1 MGYLNNQVVTIDAI
15 LTKKGRELLAQGEGG
30 FTITQYALSDDEI
43 DYTMYNPTHPSGAAY
58 YGEAIE
64 NMPLLEAFPD
74 ETQIMKYKLATLPR
88 GTSRLPILNSPSNI
102 TLQQLATQAVTPTTL
117 NYVATREPSGYTF
130 TISDARLFSTFQAT
144 GIDTAAANTLNSNV
158 TAVTNGTNV
167 SQTVIGTTLNL
178 AATGVN
184 TLFGTTQSSLYATLT
199 IVGRDSGARVQIPVT
214 INKSAT
220 TSAL

>member
-1 MGYLNNQVVTIDAI
+1 MGYLNNAVITVDAI
-15 LTKKGRELLAQGEGG
+15 LTTKGRELLSRNDGSFQ
-30 FTITQYALSDDEI
+30 ITQFALGDDEI
-43 DYTMYNPTHPSGAAY
+43 DYTLYNPNNPSGSAF
-58 YGEAIE
+58 YGEAIA

-88 GTSRLPILNSPSNI
+88 GTSRLPIINVPTNI
-102 TLQQLATQAVTPTTL
+102 TLQQLATQAVTPSTL
-117 NYVATREPSGYTF
+117 NYITTVEPSGYTF

-167 SQTVIGTTLNL
+167 SQTVIGTTLNV

-184 TLFGTTQSSLYATLT
+184 TLFGTQTSLFATLT
-199 IVGRDSGARVQIPVT
+199 IIGRDSGARVQIPVT
-214 INKSAT
+214 INKSANT
-220 TSAL
+220 TAA